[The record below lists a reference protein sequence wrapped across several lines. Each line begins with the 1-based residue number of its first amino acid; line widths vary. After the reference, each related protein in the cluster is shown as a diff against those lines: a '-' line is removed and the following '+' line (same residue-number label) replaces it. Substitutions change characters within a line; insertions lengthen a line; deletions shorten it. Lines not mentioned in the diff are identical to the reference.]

1 MATIQLRNV
10 KGSPLTNTEL
20 DTNFSNMNDELITKL
35 DTSSYT
41 AADVLTKIKT
51 VDGVG
56 SGLDADL
63 LDGLNS
69 ATAATASTIVARDA
83 SSNFSAGTITATL
96 TGNVTGSLTGNVTG
110 NITGTAPAGT
120 LTGATLSSGVTASSL
135 TSVGTITSG
144 VWSGTAIAVANGG
157 TGVTSSTGSGNNV
170 LSTSPTLTTPL
181 LGTPTS
187 GVLTSCTGLPLSSGV
202 QGTLPVSN
210 GGTGVSA
217 LTSNNVIIG
226 AGTSSVTFVAP
237 STSGNVLTSNGTTW
251 TSATPIAAPIGVT
264 SFNGSTTG
272 LTPNTATTGAITLGG
287 TLAVA
292 NGGTGVTTSTGTGAN
307 VLGTSPTLAT
317 PTFNSAQL
325 VTISGTAPLYMVRAW
340 ARGTSS
346 TIAAAGNVGS
356 VTRNSAGNYSLN
368 FTTAMSDTTYACV
381 WTCATTAGSGGYNA
395 ITYSTTLTTSYAQ
408 IVMRPS
414 AGTGGNVDVGW
425 AASIIG

>member
-237 STSGNVLTSNGTTW
+237 STSGNVLTSNGTSW
-251 TSATPIAAPIGVT
+251 
-264 SFNGSTTG
+264 
-272 LTPNTATTGAITLGG
+272 
-287 TLAVA
+287 
-292 NGGTGVTTSTGTGAN
+292 
-307 VLGTSPTLAT
+307 
-317 PTFNSAQL
+317 
-325 VTISGTAPLYMVRAW
+325 
-340 ARGTSS
+340 TSS
-346 TIAAAGNVGS
+346 TASAFPAGTRLGFQQTTAPTGWTKDTTAAINDSILRLVTGS
-356 VTRNSAGNYSLN
+356 VTP
-368 FTTAMSDTTYACV
+368 
-381 WTCATTAGSGGYNA
+381 SGGSVAFSTWNA
-395 ITYSTTLTTSYAQ
+395 QTATAAHTLTTAE
-408 IVMRPS
+408 MPS
-414 AGTGGNVDVGW
+414 HTHTGGSGNTVPYFVSPGYSHDGAIDGSRTVNPDDHDLL
-425 AASIIG
+425 AAINYPAGGDGSHSHSLTQGLKFYDFIIATKD

>member
-237 STSGNVLTSNGTTW
+237 STSGNVLTSNGTSW
-251 TSATPIAAPIGVT
+251 
-264 SFNGSTTG
+264 
-272 LTPNTATTGAITLGG
+272 
-287 TLAVA
+287 
-292 NGGTGVTTSTGTGAN
+292 
-307 VLGTSPTLAT
+307 
-317 PTFNSAQL
+317 
-325 VTISGTAPLYMVRAW
+325 
-340 ARGTSS
+340 TSS
-346 TIAAAGNVGS
+346 TASAFASGTRLIFQQTAAPTGWTKDTTAAINDSILRFVTGS
-356 VTRNSAGNYSLN
+356 VTP
-368 FTTAMSDTTYACV
+368 
-381 WTCATTAGSGGYNA
+381 SGGSVAFSTWNA
-395 ITYSTTLTTSYAQ
+395 QTVTGDHTLTIAE
-408 IVMRPS
+408 MPS
-414 AGTGGNVDVGW
+414 HNHGQEGSVGGPGGGAAGTGTANSTGFTGGGGAHSHTLTQNIKYYD
-425 AASIIG
+425 SIIASKD